1 MASYHRSDF
10 PDCGK
15 LWKLWKTL
23 ISLNRNVKSL
33 KVSYRLG
40 STLSS
45 RYIREVGYYGIVFV
59 LIKIY
64 KTSKKTM
71 GFFCVP
77 TETLKTEKTVIFRF
91 WRNGMSYRV
100 KCLVLES
107 IWQEMAS
114 FDPLVLNSWLYR
126 GS

>member
-1 MASYHRSDF
+1 
-10 PDCGK
+10 
-15 LWKLWKTL
+15 
-23 ISLNRNVKSL
+23 
-33 KVSYRLG
+33 
-40 STLSS
+40 
-45 RYIREVGYYGIVFV
+45 
-59 LIKIY
+59 
-64 KTSKKTM
+64 M